1 MDTALHEVVALLD
14 GQVSVLTVAVEKSE
28 TDGAAVARGVA
39 VRLHQGAEVV
49 QEVEDRAVLLVPAAQ
64 QQLHLVRLAA
74 PVNDIGR
81 CDEGLLR

>member
-1 MDTALHEVVALLD
+1 MDTALNEVVALLD
-14 GQVSVLTVAVEKSE
+14 GQVSVSTVAVEKSE